1 MNMTE
6 TGTYAAMELSV
17 ERPELVSCA
26 KCTAIHLETVH
37 LDNPPREST
46 QPIYLDNAPRQST

>member
-6 TGTYAAMELSV
+6 TGTYATEPFV
-17 ERPELVSCA
+17 ERPKLVSYA

-46 QPIYLDNAPRQST
+46 QPIYLDNSPRQST